1 MRLRSW
7 LLSLAAACAWG
18 SAACADLS
26 LRYDAPAPDTHA
38 GWERQALPIGSGRL
52 GAMLF
57 GQVAREHLQF
67 NDITLWTGDAQHM
80 GAYQPFGDVIVELA
94 DAGGPVSHYRRELQ
108 IDRGRHLVTYEQGGV
123 HYMREAFASH
133 PAQAIVMRFGAD
145 RPHRYTGRLR
155 LTDMHGARITADG
168 ERLVASGALSAQ
180 DGGMRYASAL
190 QLGHRGGS
198 VHVEDGALVFK
209 DCDSLTLVLA
219 AGTSYVPD
227 AARGFQGDDPLPRV
241 TAQLDAAAGRPFAQ
255 LRAEHERDFRAL
267 LGRVAL
273 DLGRSTPQRRAL
285 PTDER
290 LARYTRDGQ
299 DPELEALFFQYGR
312 YLLVSSSRDS
322 LPANLQGLWND
333 SPTPPWNSDYHTNIN
348 IEMNYWPA
356 EPAALPELATPFFD
370 FVGSVAPAWRRRV
383 AEIAAGAQAHPHA
396 GSREAAPIGQSDLPP
411 EETFLKADGTPVR
424 GWAVRTESNPFGA
437 TGYLWNKPANAWY
450 AQHFWEHYAFT
461 QDRAFLRDVA
471 YPVMKEACEFW
482 LDTLKTLPD
491 GRIVAPQG
499 WSPEHGPVEDGVSYD
514 QEIVWDLFDD
524 TVAAADALDTD
535 REFRDR
541 VAAVRDHLAVPGV
554 GSWGQLLEWREEK
567 HDPVLDTPGD
577 THRHVSHLFALFPGH
592 QISPAR
598 TPALAAAARRSLAAR
613 GDAGTGWS
621 MAWKTAYWARLL
633 DGDHAWRMLRGQL
646 AEPGARAAQQA
657 GPGTEVNNAGGTYAN
672 LFDAHPPFQI
682 DGNFGATAAMCEM
695 LLQSQDGELHLL
707 PALPAAWR
715 TGAVRGLR
723 ARGGFVVDIAWRD
736 GRLVAATVH
745 SLAGAGGGRVRYG
758 DRVVDLGLAPGQSR
772 RLGPDLL

>member
-1 MRLRSW
+1 MRLRAW
-7 LLSLAAACAWG
+7 LLPLAAACAWG
-18 SAACADLS
+18 TAACADLS

-38 GWERQALPIGSGRL
+38 GWEREALPIGNGRL
-52 GAMLF
+52 GAMVF
-57 GQVAREHLQF
+57 GQVARERLQF
-67 NDITLWTGDAQHM
+67 NDITLWTGDARHM
-80 GAYQPFGDVIVELA
+80 GAYQPFGDVFVELA
-94 DAGGPVSHYRRELQ
+94 GADAPVRRYRRELR
-108 IDRGRHLVTYEQGGV
+108 IDDGRHLVTYEQGGV
-123 HYMREAFASH
+123 HYSREAFASH
-133 PAQAIVMRFGAD
+133 PAQAIVVHFGAD
-145 RPHRYTGRLR
+145 RPHRFTGTIR
-155 LTDMHGARITADG
+155 LTDAHGARIVADG
-168 ERLVASGALSAQ
+168 ERLVASGALPAQ
-180 DGGMRYASAL
+180 DGGLRYASAL
-190 QLGHRGGS
+190 RLRHHGGS
-198 VHVEDGALVFK
+198 VRARDGVLSFK

-219 AGTSYVPD
+219 AGTSYVAD
-227 AARGFQGDDPLPRV
+227 AARGFEGEDPLPRV
-241 TAQLDAAAGRPFAQ
+241 AAQLAAASARPLAQ

-267 LGRVAL
+267 SGRVSL
-273 DLGRSTPQRRAL
+273 DLGRSAPRRRAL
-285 PTDER
+285 PTDQR
-290 LARYTRDGQ
+290 LADYTRDGQ

-312 YLLVSSSRDS
+312 YLLASSSRDS

-356 EPAALPELATPFFD
+356 EPAALPELAAPFFE
-370 FVGSVAPAWRRRV
+370 FVRSVAPVWRGRV
-383 AEIAAGAQAHPHA
+383 AGIAADARTQPRAA
-396 GSREAAPIGQSDLPP
+396 SREAAPIGQADVPP
-411 EETFLKADGTPVR
+411 KESFLKADGTPVR

-471 YPVMKEACEFW
+471 WPVMKEACEFW

-491 GRIVAPQG
+491 GRVVAPQG

-514 QEIVWDLFDD
+514 QEIVWDLFDN
-524 TVAAADALDTD
+524 TVAAADALGTE

-541 VAAVRDHLAVPGV
+541 VAAVRDRLAVPGV

-598 TPALAAAARRSLAAR
+598 TPELAAAARKSLEAR

-633 DGDHAWRMLRGQL
+633 DGEHAWRMLRGQL
-646 AEPGARAAQQA
+646 ATPGVRAAQQA
-657 GPGTEVNNAGGTYAN
+657 GPGTEANNAGGTYAN

-695 LLQSQDGELHLL
+695 LLQSQDGEIRLL

-715 TGAVRGLR
+715 TGSVRGLR

-736 GRLVAATVH
+736 GRLTAATIR
-745 SLAGAGGGRVRYG
+745 STAGAGGGVVRYG
-758 DRVVDLGLAPGQSR
+758 DRVVDLQLKPGGSR
-772 RLGPDLL
+772 RLGASL